1 MKFGLIAIVVG
12 GAVLIGLV
20 AWFGAQSIGA
30 EVLEAGWVIPLTT
43 ALQLFQLFLSA
54 AAWRVAV
61 GTPRPKLGRYF
72 RIRWIREGVNSLL
85 PVAQLGGN
93 LVGIRLLAQRGVP
106 GPLAGAGTTLDLTIE
121 AITQFLFTLAGFA
134 MLALVDS
141 GASRAPWVPYALGT
155 MAVALLGFVL
165 AQRVG
170 LLRIIEWLANRLTRL
185 FPALSMEAVRGLH
198 EELMRLHRDRTALAK
213 AT

>member
-1 MKFGLIAIVVG
+1 MGLSPAMKFGLIAIAVG

-20 AWFGAQSIGA
+20 AWFGAQSIGK

-93 LVGIRLLAQRGVP
+93 
-106 GPLAGAGTTLDLTIE
+106 
-121 AITQFLFTLAGFA
+121 
-134 MLALVDS
+134 
-141 GASRAPWVPYALGT
+141 
-155 MAVALLGFVL
+155 
-165 AQRVG
+165 
-170 LLRIIEWLANRLTRL
+170 
-185 FPALSMEAVRGLH
+185 
-198 EELMRLHRDRTALAK
+198 
-213 AT
+213 